1 MTDWYYADAA
11 QQRNGPVS
19 AEALVERYRQGLLP
33 LDSLVWREGLADWQ
47 PLRDF
52 GQELAL
58 QPTGAESLAAAPT
71 SAAHTT
77 PPTGF
82 HPAHTGA
89 LYSGTDVVYAG
100 FWKRVAAN
108 FIDSILV
115 GVVGGVIGTVLG
127 LFLGAFFG
135 FGSGLE
141 GGAYVWTQ
149 VIVNLIS
156 LAITAA
162 YYAWFHASRHQAT
175 PGKLAIGIKVVR
187 GDGEA
192 ISLARGVGRYF
203 ALILSSLL
211 LGIGLLMAA
220 FTQRKQALHD
230 LICDTLVVD
239 KWAFTEHPEWQ
250 KPELGTVTVVVL
262 VIFGLMMLFVLALVV
277 LLIAVLAGGA
287 GDWSL

>member
-1 MTDWYYADAA
+1 
-11 QQRNGPVS
+11 
-19 AEALVERYRQGLLP
+19 
-33 LDSLVWREGLADWQ
+33 
-47 PLRDF
+47 
-52 GQELAL
+52 
-58 QPTGAESLAAAPT
+58 
-71 SAAHTT
+71 
-77 PPTGF
+77 
-82 HPAHTGA
+82 
-89 LYSGTDVVYAG
+89 
-100 FWKRVAAN
+100 
-108 FIDSILV
+108 
-115 GVVGGVIGTVLG
+115 
-127 LFLGAFFG
+127 
-135 FGSGLE
+135 
-141 GGAYVWTQ
+141 
-149 VIVNLIS
+149 
-156 LAITAA
+156 
-162 YYAWFHASRHQAT
+162 
-175 PGKLAIGIKVVR
+175 VR

>member
-11 QQRNGPVS
+11 RQRHGPVS
-19 AEALVERYRQGLLP
+19 TEALVQRYRQGLLP
-33 LDSLVWREGLADWQ
+33 LDSLVWREGLANWQ

-52 GQELAL
+52 SETLAL
-58 QPTGAESLAAAPT
+58 PETGVEHLADAPALTVDTATPAAADPVQT
-71 SAAHTT
+71 AVYA
-77 PPTGF
+77 
-82 HPAHTGA
+82 
-89 LYSGTDVVYAG
+89 GTNVVYAG

-108 FIDSILV
+108 CIDSIV
-115 GVVGGVIGTVLG
+115 VSVVGGLIGVVFG
-127 LFLGAFFG
+127 LLLGAFFG

-156 LAITAA
+156 LAIAAA

-187 GDGEA
+187 SDGEA
-192 ISLARGVGRYF
+192 ISLARGIGRYF

-239 KWAFTEHPEWQ
+239 KWAFTEHPERQ
-250 KPELGTVTVVVL
+250 QPELGTVTVVIL
-262 VIFGLMMLFVLALVV
+262 VIMGLLVLATLALVV
-277 LLIAVLAGGA
+277 LVIAAVGGA
-287 GDWSL
+287 WNWS